1 MMRKEIEARENEELE
16 KIVELFE
23 KVKNKKHMIQ
33 FMAYEPRFVEIIKW
47 LKGYLRIKK
56 GGWIPPEER
65 LPEECETVLVWFA
78 YFRYG
83 NYNRMYQTYGLS
95 YVIDGKWSGFI
106 NGSTGW
112 KRSRIIA
119 WMPLPVPYNDGKFGH
134 CRLKC
139 LKLKPE
145 KPCCM
150 YCTEADSCEDK
161 CEDMNEYQYAGEC
174 PDYIEKE
181 E

>member
-1 MMRKEIEARENEELE
+1 MTNGDWIRSMNDEELATWLHN
-16 KIVELFE
+16 IC
-23 KVKNKKHMIQ
+23 H
-33 FMAYEPRFVEIIKW
+33 YE
-47 LKGYLRIKK
+47 
-56 GGWIPPEER
+56 
-65 LPEECETVLVWFA
+65 
-78 YFRYG
+78 YG
-83 NYNRMYQTYGLS
+83 K
-95 YVIDGKWSGFI
+95 DD
-106 NGSTGW
+106 
-112 KRSRIIA
+112 A
-119 WMPLPVPYNDGKFGH
+119 PYDGKFGH
-134 CRLKC
+134 CRLEC